1 MGLLDDVL
9 GSAVPGGGLAK
20 PLMIAATALLAAR
33 ATGGLSGLLG
43 GSGATP
49 PNQPPGMPNQPQIP
63 QPRTGQPQ
71 GGFLGGLGSLVERFQ
86 QNGHGDV
93 NQLVGRVRAE
103 PADHAGSAASGART
117 GCSQQPVSHD
127 RGISAR
133 SRLGVVARPP
143 RNSRQADAARP
154 HARSCRD
161 VALVVSPRPAPRP
174 SGR

>member
-93 NQLVGRVRAE
+93 INSWVGSGQNQPITPDQLHQALGPDAVNNLSRMTGVSPQDLVSELSRVLPGIVDKLTPQGRM
-103 PADHAGSAASGART
+103 PDHAAEM
-117 GCSQQPVSHD
+117 
-127 RGISAR
+127 
-133 SRLGVVARPP
+133 SRW
-143 RNSRQADAARP
+143 
-154 HARSCRD
+154 
-161 VALVVSPRPAPRP
+161 
-174 SGR
+174 

>member
-1 MGLLDDVL
+1 VGLLDDVL

-93 NQLVGRVRAE
+93 INSWVGSGQNQPITPDQLHQALGPDAVNNLSRMTGVSPQDLVSELSRVLPGIVDKLTPQGRM
-103 PADHAGSAASGART
+103 PDHAEM
-117 GCSQQPVSHD
+117 
-127 RGISAR
+127 
-133 SRLGVVARPP
+133 SRW
-143 RNSRQADAARP
+143 
-154 HARSCRD
+154 
-161 VALVVSPRPAPRP
+161 
-174 SGR
+174 

>member
-33 ATGGLSGLLG
+33 ATGGLGGFLG

-49 PNQPPGMPNQPQIP
+49 PNQPPGTPNQPQIP
-63 QPRTGQPQ
+63 QPATGQPQ

-93 NQLVGRVRAE
+93 INSWIGSGQNQPITPDQLHQALGPDAVNNLSRMTGVSSQDLVSELSRVLPGIVDKLTPQGRM
-103 PADHAGSAASGART
+103 PDHAEM
-117 GCSQQPVSHD
+117 
-127 RGISAR
+127 
-133 SRLGVVARPP
+133 SRW
-143 RNSRQADAARP
+143 
-154 HARSCRD
+154 
-161 VALVVSPRPAPRP
+161 
-174 SGR
+174 